1 MMGICRWIGDP
12 QGNGDHRLPV
22 FETLFPETMAQERN
36 AANAN
41 ENENEEDD
49 DEEFD
54 ADLFTDGEQSHQ
66 IEQQE
71 CVRNNSLLQLTRA
84 PGGMS
89 GQQQQERMHVT
100 ERQ

>member
-12 QGNGDHRLPV
+12 QGKGDHRLQV

-41 ENENEEDD
+41 ENKNEEDD

-66 IEQQE
+66 I
-71 CVRNNSLLQLTRA
+71 
-84 PGGMS
+84 
-89 GQQQQERMHVT
+89 
-100 ERQ
+100 